1 MRIAIKKSLQVLTV
15 LILALTFIGLGVWQ
29 LQRAQELKA
38 SENIVADTNVYP
50 LAEKATPTG
59 TIPAASVGKQVSV
72 TGHYMATYKAP
83 NQKDGAGKTADW
95 EVGLLVHSD
104 DSAILVVRG
113 LWDERMQSAESTNPE
128 IVMATEVTVTGSL
141 YPKQS
146 DDRAFAQNGELSRLD
161 SALLVSNYR
170 GQLYDGFIV
179 AQREEVR
186 AGAVERT
193 RIEPPKLAP
202 PVPGYY
208 WQHISYVVVWWFMA
222 ALVLWAPFYR
232 RKD

>member
-38 SENIVADTNVYP
+38 AENAVADTGIYP
-50 LAEKATPTG
+50 LSQKASPTG
-59 TIPAASVGKQVSV
+59 TIPAESVGKQVSV

-95 EVGLLVHSD
+95 EVGLLVQSD

-113 LWDERMQSAESTNPE
+113 LWDERMQSAGNNPE

-146 DDRAFAQNGELSRLD
+146 DDRAFAENGELSRLD

-179 AQREEVR
+179 AQSEEVR
-186 AGAVERT
+186 AGAVERA
-193 RIEPPKLAP
+193 RIAPPKLAP
-202 PVPGYY
+202 PVPGFY